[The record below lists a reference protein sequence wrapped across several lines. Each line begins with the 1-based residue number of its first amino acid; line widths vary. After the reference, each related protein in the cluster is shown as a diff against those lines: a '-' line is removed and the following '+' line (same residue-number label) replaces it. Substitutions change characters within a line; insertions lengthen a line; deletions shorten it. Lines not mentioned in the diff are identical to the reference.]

1 MPGVRCEKFF
11 IFLDALWHHLQGVTL
26 GQRSLTTTL
35 HALHVKSAT
44 TDNAADCLRRG
55 SLLKLLSVELESL
68 EKRDCRDSSRRESS
82 GELASDQSSL
92 RRN

>member
-1 MPGVRCEKFF
+1 MLQKRFK
-11 IFLDALWHHLQGVTL
+11 DKTHLEQEYFERVL
-26 GQRSLTTTL
+26 PWDNIVLTTTFHVL
-35 HALHVKSAT
+35 RVKSAT
-44 TDNAADCLRRG
+44 TDNAGDSLRRG

-68 EKRDCRDSSRRESS
+68 EKCDGRDSSRRERS